1 MKKALV
7 VGINQY
13 PSAPLS
19 GCVKDATEFRDL
31 IARNEDGSTNFTA
44 LLQTDVLYKHRLK
57 ALIHDLFATR
67 SETALFYFSGHGAIN
82 ERGGYL
88 VTPDHRNFDE
98 GISMSEIVTM
108 ANNSPATNKIIIL
121 DCCHSGA
128 IAAPNLGPGSIGHI
142 NEGITILTASRQEE
156 VAMEVNGKGIFTN
169 LLLEA
174 LKGGAADINGNITP
188 GSIYAYIDQALGP
201 WEQRPVFKT
210 NVTTFTTLRHMQ
222 PRIAADSLK
231 KINQYFPAPTA
242 VHPLDPSF
250 EDTNIPD
257 REHVCITPYADAA
270 HVAVFRDLQ
279 KMHSVGLGVPVDTDH
294 MYWAAMQGKA
304 CKLTPLG
311 EHYWRLV
318 QENKI

>member
-82 ERGGYL
+82 E
-88 VTPDHRNFDE
+88 
-98 GISMSEIVTM
+98 
-108 ANNSPATNKIIIL
+108 
-121 DCCHSGA
+121 
-128 IAAPNLGPGSIGHI
+128 
-142 NEGITILTASRQEE
+142 GITILTASRQEE

-174 LKGGAADINGNITP
+174 LKGGAADINGNIPP
-188 GSIYAYIDQALGP
+188 GSISAYIDQALGP

-257 REHVCITPYADAA
+257 WEHVCITPYADAA

-279 KMHSVGLGVPVDTDH
+279 KMHSVGLVVPVDTDH

>member
-1 MKKALV
+1 M
-7 VGINQY
+7 Q
-13 PSAPLS
+13 PAPPAWS
-19 GCVKDATEFRDL
+19 KNTVMPIDAIL
-31 IARNEDGSTNFTA
+31 NSQWTA
-44 LLQTDVLYKHRLK
+44 YNRRKQTAGADPG
-57 ALIHDLFATR
+57 LFDY
-67 SETALFYFSGHGAIN
+67 TAAWEVN
-82 ERGGYL
+82 YL
-88 VTPDHRNFDE
+88 GRR
-98 GISMSEIVTM
+98 
-108 ANNSPATNKIIIL
+108 
-121 DCCHSGA
+121 
-128 IAAPNLGPGSIGHI
+128 
-142 NEGITILTASRQEE
+142 RQEE

-188 GSIYAYIDQALGP
+188 GSVYAYIDQALGP

-242 VHPLDPSF
+242 LHPLDPSF

-279 KMHSVGLGVPVDTDH
+279 RMHSVGLVVPVDADH

-311 EHYWRLV
+311 EHYWRLA